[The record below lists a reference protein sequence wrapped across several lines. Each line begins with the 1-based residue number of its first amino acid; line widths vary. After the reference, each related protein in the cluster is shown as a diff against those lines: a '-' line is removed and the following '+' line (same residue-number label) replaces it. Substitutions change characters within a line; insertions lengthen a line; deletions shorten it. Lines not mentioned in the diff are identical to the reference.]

1 MNNKEE
7 MIEILENYFF
17 PVTNEDNT
25 YIDTNN
31 GILNNELVERRKRV
45 FLKESMYYLVEE
57 LVNTVQDYPEDNLSK
72 VTFSTDFMV
81 VKRSDFEK
89 LVSLLEDGDEA

>member
-72 VTFSTDFMV
+72 VTFSTDFIV

>member
-1 MNNKEE
+1 MNNKEK

>member
-1 MNNKEE
+1 MNNKEK

-17 PVTNEDNT
+17 PVINEDNT

>member
-31 GILNNELVERRKRV
+31 GILNNELVERRKRI

-57 LVNTVQDYPEDNLSK
+57 LVNSVQDYPEDNLSK

-89 LVSLLEDGDEA
+89 LVSLLEDGDET

>member
-57 LVNTVQDYPEDNLSK
+57 LVNSVQDYPEDNLSK

-89 LVSLLEDGDEA
+89 LVSLLEDGDDT